1 MAALKAISDALQL
14 VDSKRENLKKAFDD
28 LQGHSH
34 LLSSFSLSWSDL
46 DSHFASIQNSLTQRF
61 HALESLEALVIQN
74 QPQEKEFCSS
84 LDLKAEDKNGPD
96 GVEGCVS
103 PRPELK
109 RLCEGMDGK
118 GLRKFLSELP
128 KDRESVRYELPA
140 ALKCAPDQ
148 EALVLDAMEGFV
160 NANPDS
166 KRNNLKLANVRRGCI
181 QLLETLMDNRPNVGN
196 HVTERAKK
204 LALEWKQ
211 SVGKDGKDPLDALGF
226 LHLVAAYGLT
236 SEFDADELVDY
247 FTVIARYRQ
256 ATKLC
261 KVVGLGDKV
270 TDLVQKLLNNGKQLL
285 AVKFIFEFE
294 LTDKFPPIPILKD
307 YVKESKK
314 SAKNVCKEGKNS
326 LRSLNEATAKE
337 VGALKSVIRFIEEYK
352 LDSDYPREHL
362 EKRIEQL
369 EKQKANRKRPAGA
382 SPVVAKQKQPQQP
395 QQVKQR
401 FKKQKLQLRKPTPQQ
416 VPINRPHMAV
426 PVGSAANIVGVGNPP
441 YPPYQQTHL
450 PPAGLVA
457 DLAAPYQKSLLQ
469 SSGLLP
475 NHPVSYAQSHL
486 QPAGLL
492 PDHHPAPFESSSA
505 MAYGMAV
512 AGSTPAIAS
521 YHGSSAEYYGLS
533 GGPMGFPVNAT
544 TANSHIYPP
553 EPYAPPGYGVAM
565 PPLYHP
571 SYYPQ

>member
-1 MAALKAISDALQL
+1 M
-14 VDSKRENLKKAFDD
+14 
-28 LQGHSH
+28 
-34 LLSSFSLSWSDL
+34 
-46 DSHFASIQNSLTQRF
+46 
-61 HALESLEALVIQN
+61 
-74 QPQEKEFCSS
+74 
-84 LDLKAEDKNGPD
+84 
-96 GVEGCVS
+96 
-103 PRPELK
+103 
-109 RLCEGMDGK
+109 
-118 GLRKFLSELP
+118 
-128 KDRESVRYELPA
+128 
-140 ALKCAPDQ
+140 
-148 EALVLDAMEGFV
+148 
-160 NANPDS
+160 
-166 KRNNLKLANVRRGCI
+166 
-181 QLLETLMDNRPNVGN
+181 
-196 HVTERAKK
+196 
-204 LALEWKQ
+204 
-211 SVGKDGKDPLDALGF
+211 
-226 LHLVAAYGLT
+226 
-236 SEFDADELVDY
+236 
-247 FTVIARYRQ
+247 
-256 ATKLC
+256 
-261 KVVGLGDKV
+261 
-270 TDLVQKLLNNGKQLL
+270 
-285 AVKFIFEFE
+285 
-294 LTDKFPPIPILKD
+294 TDKFPPIPILKD

-326 LRSLNEATAKE
+326 LRSLVFTSNPTLFTTWLVGVHSALRESNCFNTLFCVNFLEQNEATAKE

-382 SPVVAKQKQPQQP
+382 SPVVAKQKHPQQP

-457 DLAAPYQKSLLQ
+457 DLAAPYQQSLLQ